1 MSRPRPDGLPP
12 TPTVQPVET
21 PPLSERPNPAQLSGD
36 IQSGRTGDKN
46 PVLDPAL
53 APLGTD
59 DEAAG
64 RPVAPARVSLARRFE
79 RLERWLAGSRRLG
92 HAHEKSDGAP
102 VGFLAVTGA
111 ISVVLLV
118 GVWLARTGVGG
129 P

>member
-1 MSRPRPDGLPP
+1 MSRPHAGELPP
-12 TPTVQPVET
+12 TPTVWPVD
-21 PPLSERPNPAQLSGD
+21 PPPREGATVPQLAGD
-36 IQSGRTGDKN
+36 IQSGLTGDKN

-64 RPVAPARVSLARRFE
+64 HPATPQRVSLARHFE
-79 RLERWLAGSRRLG
+79 GFRRWLGGSRRIG
-92 HAHEKSDGAP
+92 DAHRKSDGQP
-102 VGFLAVTGA
+102 VGFLAVIGA

-118 GVWLARTGVGG
+118 GVWLVRASPAG